1 MKIGVLGR
9 AARNKSKIKVRQPLS
24 EMLIALPDENKK
36 KTLMGMEH
44 LISEEINVKSVKFV
58 DIGHRLG
65 SYNDKPKFAIPAR
78 KLGDKAKL
86 AAERIKSISEKEI
99 LELKNKG
106 SLDLQLN
113 GSIVQLTD
121 QDVEIIA
128 SALEG
133 YSAETEAGY
142 QVALDLKITAELEDE
157 GLARELVNR
166 VQNLRKEAGFE
177 VTDRI
182 KLYLE
187 SDSRLQQAASRHADY
202 IRKE

>member
-1 MKIGVLGR
+1 
-9 AARNKSKIKVRQPLS
+9 
-24 EMLIALPDENKK
+24 
-36 KTLMGMEH
+36 MEH

-58 DIGHRLG
+58 DRGHRLV
-65 SYNDKPKFAIPAR
+65 SYSAKPKFGSLGP

-86 AAERIKSISEKEI
+86 AAERIKSLSEKEI

-121 QDVEIIA
+121 QDVEIVA

-157 GLARELVNR
+157 GLARDLVNR

-182 KLYLE
+182 KLYLQT
-187 SDSRLQQAASRHADY
+187 DDRVKKAVQRFTDY
-202 IRKE
+202 IRNETLTSDLLFENRQGSLSANQEINGHPTYLAVEKVK